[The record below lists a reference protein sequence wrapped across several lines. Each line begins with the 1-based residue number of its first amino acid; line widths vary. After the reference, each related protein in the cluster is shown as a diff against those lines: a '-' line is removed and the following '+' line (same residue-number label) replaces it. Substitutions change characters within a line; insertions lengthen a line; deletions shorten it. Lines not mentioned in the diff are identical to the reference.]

1 MNKITR
7 AYISVLRQSTSSGG
21 SSTLLG
27 RQLSYKSDLSLDK
40 IYPSARLQLYTPPP
54 PVRSR
59 VSVLVSPSY
68 SSPLQP
74 PGSNNKF
81 NGFIP
86 MDKVEITYSRSSGP
100 GGQHVNTVN
109 TKVDLRFKLAEAEW
123 IPEQTRQKLLK
134 ELANR
139 ITKDGYFY
147 IKSDLTRSQQMN
159 LADAL
164 EKLRTIIRSQEVVEA
179 APPSEETLEKLRRR
193 QERAARERLQ
203 LKRGRA
209 QVKADRQGPSGVDL

>member
-7 AYISVLRQSTSSGG
+7 AFISVLRQSSSSGG
-21 SSTLLG
+21 NSTLLG

-54 PVRSR
+54 P
-59 VSVLVSPSY
+59 
-68 SSPLQP
+68 P
-74 PGSNNKF
+74 PGSDNKF

-86 MDKVEITYSRSSGP
+86 VDKLEITYSRSSGP

-109 TKVDLRFKLAEAEW
+109 TKVDLRFKLAEADW

-134 ELANR
+134 TLANR

-164 EKLRTIIRSQEVVEA
+164 EKLRTIIRAQEA
-179 APPSEETLEKLRRR
+179 AEASPPSEETLEKLRRR

-203 LKRGRA
+203 MKRGRA
-209 QVKADRQGPSGVDL
+209 QVKSDRHGPSGVDF

>member
-7 AYISVLRQSTSSGG
+7 AFISVLRQSSSSGG
-21 SSTLLG
+21 TNTLLG
-27 RQLSYKSDLSLDK
+27 RQLSYRSDLSLDK
-40 IYPSARLQLYTPPP
+40 LYPSARLQIYTPPP
-54 PVRSR
+54 P
-59 VSVLVSPSY
+59 
-68 SSPLQP
+68 P
-74 PGSNNKF
+74 PGSANKF

-86 MDKVEITYSRSSGP
+86 MDRLEITYSRSSGP

-109 TKVDLRFKLAEAEW
+109 TKVDVRFKVAQADW
-123 IPEQTRQKLLK
+123 IPEQTRQKLLQV
-134 ELANR
+134 LANR
-139 ITKDGYFY
+139 ITKEGYFY

-164 EKLRTIIRSQEVVEA
+164 EKLRSLIRSQETLAA

-203 LKRGRA
+203 VKRGRG
-209 QVKADRQGPSGVDL
+209 QIKADRQGPGGIEL

>member
-1 MNKITR
+1 MNKITSAFIR
-7 AYISVLRQSTSSGG
+7 VLRQSSSSGG
-21 SSTLLG
+21 TGTLLG

-40 IYPSARLQLYTPPP
+40 IYPGARLQIYTPPP
-54 PVRSR
+54 PSI
-59 VSVLVSPSY
+59 
-68 SSPLQP
+68 
-74 PGSNNKF
+74 GSDKF
-81 NGFIP
+81 SGFIP
-86 MDKVEITYSRSSGP
+86 MDRLEITYSRSSGP

-109 TKVDLRFKLAEAEW
+109 TKVDVRFKVEQADW

-134 ELANR
+134 VLANR

-164 EKLRTIIRSQEVVEA
+164 EKLRTIIRSQEAVAA

-193 QERAARERLQ
+193 QERAVRERLQ

-209 QVKADRQGPSGVDL
+209 QVKADRQGPSGLDL

>member
-7 AYISVLRQSTSSGG
+7 AYISVLRQSSSSGG

-54 PVRSR
+54 P
-59 VSVLVSPSY
+59 
-68 SSPLQP
+68 P

-86 MDKVEITYSRSSGP
+86 MDKLEITYSRSSGP

-109 TKVDLRFKLAEAEW
+109 TKVDLRFKVAEAEW

-134 ELANR
+134 VLANR

-209 QVKADRQGPSGVDL
+209 QVKADRQGPGGVDL

>member
-7 AYISVLRQSTSSGG
+7 AFISVLRQSSSSAGTN
-21 SSTLLG
+21 TLLG

-40 IYPSARLQLYTPPP
+40 LYPSSRLQIYTPPP
-54 PVRSR
+54 P
-59 VSVLVSPSY
+59 
-68 SSPLQP
+68 P
-74 PGSNNKF
+74 PGSGNKF

-86 MDKVEITYSRSSGP
+86 MDRLEITYSRSSGP

-109 TKVDLRFKLAEAEW
+109 TKVDVRFKVAQADW
-123 IPEQTRQKLLK
+123 IPEQTRQKLLQV
-134 ELANR
+134 LANR
-139 ITKDGYFY
+139 ITKEGYFY

-164 EKLRTIIRSQEVVEA
+164 EKLRAIIRSQEALEA

-193 QERAARERLQ
+193 HERAARERLQ

-209 QVKADRQGPSGVDL
+209 QVKADRQGPSGIDF

>member
-7 AYISVLRQSTSSGG
+7 AFISVLRQSSSSGG
-21 SSTLLG
+21 TNTLLG
-27 RQLSYKSDLSLDK
+27 RQLSYKSDLSLDNL
-40 IYPSARLQLYTPPP
+40 YPSSRLQIYTPPP
-54 PVRSR
+54 P
-59 VSVLVSPSY
+59 
-68 SSPLQP
+68 P

-86 MDKVEITYSRSSGP
+86 MDQLEITYSRSSGP

-109 TKVDLRFKLAEAEW
+109 TKVDVRFKLAQADW

-134 ELANR
+134 VLANR
-139 ITKDGYFY
+139 ITKEGYFY

-164 EKLRTIIRSQEVVEA
+164 EKLRSIIRAQEATEA

-209 QVKADRQGPSGVDL
+209 QVKADRQGPGGIDL

>member
-1 MNKITR
+1 MNKITSAFIR
-7 AYISVLRQSTSSGG
+7 VLRQSSSSGG
-21 SSTLLG
+21 TGNLLG

-40 IYPSARLQLYTPPP
+40 IYPGARLQIYTPPP
-54 PVRSR
+54 P
-59 VSVLVSPSY
+59 PS
-68 SSPLQP
+68 
-74 PGSNNKF
+74 GSDKF
-81 NGFIP
+81 SGFIP
-86 MDKVEITYSRSSGP
+86 MDRLEITYSRSSGP

-109 TKVDLRFKLAEAEW
+109 TKVDVRFKVAQADW

-134 ELANR
+134 VLANR

-164 EKLRTIIRSQEVVEA
+164 EKLRTIIRSQEAVA
-179 APPSEETLEKLRRR
+179 PAPPSEETLEKLRRR
-193 QERAARERLQ
+193 QERAVRERLQ

-209 QVKADRQGPSGVDL
+209 QVKADRQGPSGIDL

>member
-7 AYISVLRQSTSSGG
+7 AFISVLRQNSSTCT

-54 PVRSR
+54 PVS
-59 VSVLVSPSY
+59 
-68 SSPLQP
+68 P
-74 PGSNNKF
+74 PGSANKF
-81 NGFIP
+81 NGYIP
-86 MDKVEITYSRSSGP
+86 MDKLEITYSRSSGP

-109 TKVDLRFKLAEAEW
+109 TKVDVRFKLAEAQW
-123 IPEQTRQKLLK
+123 IPEDTRQKLLK
-134 ELANR
+134 VLANK
-139 ITKDGYFY
+139 ITKEGYYY
-147 IKSDLTRSQQMN
+147 IKSDVSRSQQLN

-164 EKLRTIIRSQEVVEA
+164 EKLRTIIRAQEVEVA
-179 APPSEETLEKLRRR
+179 APSEESLERVRRR

-209 QVKADRQGPSGVDL
+209 QVKADRQGPGGVDF

>member
-7 AYISVLRQSTSSGG
+7 AFISVLRQSSSSGG
-21 SSTLLG
+21 TNTLLG
-27 RQLSYKSDLSLDK
+27 RQLSYRSDLSLDK
-40 IYPSARLQLYTPPP
+40 LYPSSRLQIYTPPP
-54 PVRSR
+54 P
-59 VSVLVSPSY
+59 
-68 SSPLQP
+68 P
-74 PGSNNKF
+74 PGSGNKF
-81 NGFIP
+81 SGFIP
-86 MDKVEITYSRSSGP
+86 MDRLEITYSRSSGP

-109 TKVDLRFKLAEAEW
+109 TKVDVRFKVAQADW

-134 ELANR
+134 VLANR
-139 ITKDGYFY
+139 ITKEGYFY

-164 EKLRTIIRSQEVVEA
+164 EKLRSIIRSQEALEA

-209 QVKADRQGPSGVDL
+209 QVKADRQGPSGIDL